1 MGMLMI
7 RCPKTGQAIFTG
19 RYVKSAT
26 FLSTPVFFSRTHC
39 PLCHATHEW
48 FAKEAWVCDSGR
60 LESEAVRELQVA
72 LLASTVWQRT
82 SGAAR
87 FQGAKLPCLS

>member
-19 RYVKSAT
+19 RYVESAT

-39 PLCHATHEW
+39 PLRQATHEW
-48 FAKEAWVCDSGR
+48 FAKEAWVCDFLGAWNLKRCVSFKLPSWPQPPGSGR
-60 LESEAVRELQVA
+60 
-72 LLASTVWQRT
+72 
-82 SGAAR
+82 AAR
-87 FQGAKLPCLS
+87 RYFELVP